1 MVRGEE
7 GAIGGERR
15 GVSIGSGPR
24 KKSVRLHAFLRGV
37 AFPRPYYA
45 LWRGRAGSSCVGEG
59 AALRDGGGGGP
70 D

>member
-1 MVRGEE
+1 MGCLDWV
-7 GAIGGERR
+7 GAQKKIG
-15 GVSIGSGPR
+15 
-24 KKSVRLHAFLRGV
+24 AFACIFAGV

-45 LWRGRAGSSCVGEG
+45 LWRGRAGSSSVGEG